1 VYITSSSKHSVT
13 RLIEFNLILIIIIIM
28 IMIMIMIIII
38 MIIIII
44 IIIIIKIINKFT
56 HQWHVI
62 SLQAI

>member
-1 VYITSSSKHSVT
+1 MYITSSSKHSVT
-13 RLIEFNLILIIIIIM
+13 RLIEFNPILIIIIILIMTMTMTM
-28 IMIMIMIIII
+28 IM
-38 MIIIII
+38 III

>member
-1 VYITSSSKHSVT
+1 MYITRSSKHSVT
-13 RLIEFNLILIIIIIM
+13 RLIEFNPILIIIIIILIMTMTMTM
-28 IMIMIMIIII
+28 IM
-38 MIIIII
+38 III